1 MMLLGKVIKLAMT
14 AQSDF
19 PDDVIVREPEFV
31 PLLSAEAELAGMDV
45 PRFVADTVSRFMAYE
60 DGESWTTIV
69 SNIQRT
75 DDPGKQR
82 SSGPGLNRAP
92 TGRKEKVSSNIQ
104 RTDDPGY
111 AFISTIMHARVD
123 HHCEQ
128 HEGHEHHHDHPRAHG
143 AAG

>member
-31 PLLSAEAELAGMDV
+31 PLLSAEAERAGMDV
-45 PRFVADTVSRFMAYE
+45 PRFVADTVSRFMAHE

-69 SNIQRT
+69 
-75 DDPGKQR
+75 G
-82 SSGPGLNRAP
+82 
-92 TGRKEKVSSNIQ
+92 NIQ

-123 HHCEQ
+123 HRCDQ
-128 HEGHEHHHDHPRAHG
+128 HG
-143 AAG
+143 